1 MLRNSEIHVQDGPTQ
16 WSPAGLIEFRL
27 SRRRSSRFR
36 TNTTKPTFLP
46 FPHHLHPNLLCT
58 PHFQFTSLNRF
69 SLFSWPNTASIAL
82 TIRIVSPR
90 AMPPDLAAGRLTPP
104 PTCKAATPPPFPD
117 VCAVAVAA
125 APRSGAIALTRHNVS
140 MSLKSSSRE
149 RDFENFGG
157 RQANAR
163 PRRIQQRVSKLICKA
178 FLSSLT
184 SRREAAP
191 SPWHDVSPS
200 GERVLG
206 IYGNFF
212 LTSPPPRRLLYVS
225 PSREREGSLHR
236 RLKVVFKLFLFRCA
250 AFTIT
255 TTPSNQNL
263 ILCVRRATLPTSQ
276 EIFFP
281 LRGALRHHYHQ
292 PRNENSSFRVPASDV
307 LRWIVSSG
315 RRPSSP
321 SASFNISSHFQVSQ
335 SSCAVNSH
343 LLADSDDFKTSLF
356 IADLEFRRASVEG
369 AINGAGNGLRKGP
382 KIKFF
387 SPVVE

>member
-46 FPHHLHPNLLCT
+46 FPHHLPPNLLCT

-82 TIRIVSPR
+82 IIRIVSPR
-90 AMPPDLAAGRLTPP
+90 AMPPNLAAGRLTPP

-125 APRSGAIALTRHNVS
+125 APRSGAIALTRHDVS
-140 MSLKSSSRE
+140 TSLKSSSRE

-225 PSREREGSLHR
+225 PSREREGSLH
-236 RLKVVFKLFLFRCA
+236 
-250 AFTIT
+250 IQI
-255 TTPSNQNL
+255 S
-263 ILCVRRATLPTSQ
+263 
-276 EIFFP
+276 P
-281 LRGALRHHYHQ
+281 LRGHWQRHYFSSAARPSPLPPPLQ
-292 PRNENSSFRVPASDV
+292 IRNWFYASAERRFRSQHPKRRQIRQVRKLNEFFFAAR
-307 LRWIVSSG
+307 LNWWIVSSG
-315 RRPSSP
+315 RQPSSP
-321 SASFNISSHFQVSQ
+321 SPSFNISSHFQVSQ
-335 SSCAVNSH
+335 SSRAVNSRTWNFGEG
-343 LLADSDDFKTSLF
+343 LYPGT
-356 IADLEFRRASVEG
+356 SVEG
-369 AINGAGNGLRKGP
+369 AINGAGNGLREWP